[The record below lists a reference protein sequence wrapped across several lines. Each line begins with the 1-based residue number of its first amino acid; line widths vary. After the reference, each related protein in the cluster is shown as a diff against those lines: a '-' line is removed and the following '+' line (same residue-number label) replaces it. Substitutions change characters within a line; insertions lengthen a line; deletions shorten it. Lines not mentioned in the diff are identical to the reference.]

1 MKHVFIVNPCA
12 GKGKNQASNYIIPR
26 IKEYFEKNGG
36 NYEIHE
42 TTEPYE
48 GIDFVKYYPVDEETV
63 RFYAC
68 GGDGTLFEVVNGAY
82 GKENVEVAVI
92 PLGSG
97 NDFIRL
103 FGNKE
108 DLVDVEAQVNGTPIK
123 LDVIKCLGKIAI
135 NSAQWVLMP
144 KFAPVRQ
151 SSRKFRLSTV
161 RLHIPHH
168 FSILLSVR

>member
-48 GIDFVKYYPVDEETV
+48 GIDFVKYYPVDEDTV

-135 NSAQWVLMP
+135 NQCSMGLDAEVCAGQA
-144 KFAPVRQ
+144 KFKKIP
-151 SSRKFRLSTV
+151 FILS
-161 RLHIPHH
+161 IK
-168 FSILLSVR
+168 LSL